1 MRNTYKALTILI
13 LVILSITACTPAA
26 SSTSMQQ
33 TLPEVTTQAA
43 DLPVTEIAP
52 SETPQIAFEGPAWF
66 AIQMTNVNTGE
77 LFSINDFAG
86 KVVLVETMAQWCSS
100 CYKQQTEVK
109 SLIGLLGETPDLVV
123 VILDIDPNETQESLQ
138 SYAST
143 NGFSSFYAVA
153 PSELAREIS
162 NLYGAQFLNPPSTPV
177 LIIDRKGEVHLLPF
191 GIKSAE
197 ELKEAVDPFLTST

>member
-26 SSTSMQQ
+26 SSTSTQQ
-33 TLPEVTTQAA
+33 TLPEMVTEAT
-43 DLPVTEIAP
+43 DLPVTEVAP
-52 SETPQIAFEGPAWF
+52 SEIPQIAFEGPAWF
-66 AIQMTNVNTGE
+66 AIEMTNVNTGE

-109 SLIGLLGETPDLVV
+109 SLIGQLAETPDLVV

-143 NGFSSFYAVA
+143 NGFSGFYAVA